1 MWEMR
6 TKKRIIEVLR
16 WHVEEMMRKREWAMH
31 VMLAEEERGKK
42 IVAMAYLGFKIYLKI
57 AKK

>member
-1 MWEMR
+1 MR